1 MGKLRLVMNMM
12 NKTLKGSLNNFVLYD
27 KKILNTQEL
36 VEIID
41 RLKATYYIQPEST
54 DDSVGFIICGVFKFL
69 KSKIDDSI
77 RFFQYELTS
86 DVVGSWVEL
95 PIKCIPASLPLFF
108 RKGSN
113 PTTHYLL
120 DWRREAFKLII
131 VKLYEA
137 GYRFAGF
144 FKTADNIEYFDDNEG
159 VIVGKNLF
167 FYNEWGDFPTS
178 DGKVEFIYDDG
189 FYIDSENEIDPKIR
203 IRQDMIDLVW
213 GRKILIR
220 SSDVMIGQKTL
231 FQEIRKIIDKEWLSL
246 LVRANTSS
254 FGELTELTNKSLFNI
269 DLMDYLDFKRV
280 LIPSD
285 VGNLDKFFHHCCK
298 NKRKHVVIDGT
309 TKQVFDLLKCQSYL
323 SLKDLK
329 FLRHAPAH
337 HSAYIAFLIGDKKMT
352 DNKRNQIKNA
362 MVILRNPI
370 VNKYPSTVIY
380 RVLRELKR
388 KNSECSLKI
397 IGRWLDY
404 HQDLYKNI
412 GFSKQK
418 QRWRAEINQLEHV
431 LHWGDEM
438 QIQVNKNQMW
448 PSFFR
453 LAAVWTEQTF
463 KCHESNYPKEWR
475 ISSVDWNSIS
485 EYQIIEIN
493 SAELLYKEGNDM
505 QHCVAS
511 YHGICTTG
519 TYKVFSIKYKD
530 ERATLGISIIDVSD
544 QLETFQV
551 DQIRGYN
558 NNAVNPHM
566 IKIGKKILELVNQS
580 ANDRKVW
587 E

>member
-1 MGKLRLVMNMM
+1 MM
-12 NKTLKGSLNNFVLYD
+12 NKTLKGSLNNFVLGD

-41 RLKATYYIQPEST
+41 RLKATYYIQPESN
-54 DDSVGFIICGVFKFL
+54 DDSVGFIICGVFKLL
-69 KSKIDDSI
+69 KNKTDESI

-137 GYRFAGF
+137 GYRFTGF
-144 FKTADNIEYFDDNEG
+144 FKTTDDVVYFDDLNEG

-167 FYNEWGDFPTS
+167 FYNEWGVFPTS

-189 FYIDSENEIDPKIR
+189 FYIDSENEIDSKIR

-254 FGELTELTNKSLFNI
+254 FGELTEITNKSLFHI
-269 DLMDYLDFKRV
+269 DLMDYLEFKRV
-280 LIPSD
+280 LIPSG
-285 VGNLDKFFHHCCK
+285 VGNLNKFLRHCCK

-309 TKQVFDLLKCQSYL
+309 TKQIFDLLKCQSYL

-337 HSAYIAFLIGDKKMT
+337 HSAYVALLIGDKKMT
-352 DNKRNQIKNA
+352 DKKRSQIKNA

-370 VNKYPSTVIY
+370 VKKYPSTVIY

-404 HQDLYKNI
+404 YQDLYKNI

-431 LHWGDEM
+431 LHWGEEM

-448 PSFFR
+448 PSFNR
-453 LAAVWTEQTF
+453 LAIAWIQEVN
-463 KCHESNYPKEWR
+463 KCGTRNYPEKWEATL
-475 ISSVDWNSIS
+475 VEWNSIP
-485 EYQIIEIN
+485 EYQIEEIHH
-493 SAELLYKEGNDM
+493 ADLLYKEGDEM
-505 QHCVAS
+505 MHCVAS
-511 YHGICTTG
+511 YHGLCAEG
-519 TYKVFSIKYKD
+519 KYKVFSIKYKQ
-530 ERATLGISIIDVSD
+530 ERATLGISIIDTSD
-544 QLETFQV
+544 TYEQFRI
-551 DQIRGYN
+551 DQMRGYGN
-558 NNAVNPHM
+558 DAVNSHM
-566 IKIGKKILELVNQS
+566 VKIGKQILTLVNKSQGCE
-580 ANDRKVW
+580 K